1 MTFYIITISYSAIRI
16 LNQLLFYLHIWSHIS
31 SFILFVK
38 MTLKEFSKYLYMNIV
53 LKQNL
58 SPTSL
63 LRCLNEPVPKSAR
76 KKKKMNDEEFI
87 IPDFSEYE
95 FIVIYNYRV
104 SQLKDIC
111 RHYKLKVSGNK
122 TELLSRLY
130 NFLRLSLFIRT
141 IQKNW
146 RAHLVFKYNSKHG
159 PAMIH
164 RKLCVNETD
173 FFSMEPLSKIP
184 YAQFM
189 SYKDVDDMIY
199 GFDILSIYNLL
210 KKGGQTTSNPYN
222 RNPIPKGVRSS
233 LKMILRVAPMF
244 GDIIDTKIE
253 KPDAHICQEKQLE
266 LRALAVFQD
275 IDELGNYTDQSWFQA
290 LGRVKLIRFIRE
302 LADIWTYRAN
312 LSNTVKRE
320 ICPPVGNPFRS
331 IDFHALPNL
340 SNERLKRSS
349 ITLMETFVRGGI
361 NVESRGLGANY
372 VLCALTLVSS
382 EAASSLPWLYQSVAP
397 NG

>member
-1 MTFYIITISYSAIRI
+1 
-16 LNQLLFYLHIWSHIS
+16 
-31 SFILFVK
+31 
-38 MTLKEFSKYLYMNIV
+38 MNVI

-58 SPTSL
+58 SVEDSW
-63 LRCLNEPVPKSAR
+63 LRCLNDPVPKSAR
-76 KKKKMNDEEFI
+76 KKTKIIDEEFI
-87 IPDFSEYE
+87 IPNFSDYE

-122 TELLSRLY
+122 TELSSRVY
-130 NFLRLSLFIRT
+130 NFLRLSTSIHI

-146 RAHLVFKYNSKHG
+146 RSNLILKYNLMHG

-173 FFSMEPLSKIP
+173 FFSMEPLSQIP
-184 YAQFM
+184 YTQFM

-210 KKGGQTTSNPYN
+210 KKGGKTTSNPYN

-233 LKMILRVAPMF
+233 LKKLLRIAPMF
-244 GDIIDTKIE
+244 GDLVDIKIE
-253 KPDAHICQEKQLE
+253 KPDTHICPEKQLE
-266 LRALAVFQD
+266 LRVLAVFQD
-275 IDELGNYTDQSWFQA
+275 IDELGNYTDQSWFEV
-290 LGRVKLIRFIRE
+290 LGRVQLIKFIRE

-312 LSNTVKRE
+312 LSNTIKRE

-331 IDFHALPNL
+331 IDFYALPTL
-340 SNERLKRSS
+340 SNDRLKRTSV
-349 ITLMETFVRGGI
+349 TLIETFVRGGI

-372 VLCALTLVSS
+372 VLCALTLVSP